1 MTEANEAQL
10 KEILQ
15 RVDDWVL
22 IGLLTPDIGK
32 WFKDMQEEFLNT
44 PIHPKTFEPWIGV
57 DLDGTLASY
66 DCNAVWKGAD
76 DIGAPVQSMVER
88 VRHWIDNGVTVKI
101 MTARAAP
108 GRDREMY
115 VRPVI
120 EWCRRHIGFDLEVTA
135 YKDGG
140 MIELWDDRAVQVEPN
155 TGRRMDGKE

>member
-1 MTEANEAQL
+1 MTEYYSIPYCRRLEDENKRL
-10 KEILQ
+10 KEHLETILTKSAEDKQ
-15 RVDDWVL
+15 AY
-22 IGLLTPDIGK
+22 P
-32 WFKDMQEEFLNT
+32 
-44 PIHPKTFEPWIGV
+44 FEPWIGV

-66 DCNAVWKGAD
+66 DCNAVWKGPD
-76 DIGAPVQSMVER
+76 DIGAPVQCMVDR

-101 MTARAAP
+101 VTARAAP

-115 VRPVI
+115 VRPVV